1 MKKRYN
7 KYIPM
12 AVITTMIGGSILNY
26 ACYDKP
32 FKESENI
39 IQNTN
44 LNLDIK
50 ATESAIVLV
59 NNSIPATMTGPFV
72 FREEDALDGYT
83 SARVNVRQYPNL
95 DSKILTVLD
104 FNTHI
109 LYMVDPFNKD
119 WAIIKYN
126 NNLAY
131 VSTKYISNQKYN
143 YKEYNVP
150 NNSGFKSYMSYKTLT
165 LESSKQY
172 KLQNNYAYTGTYGV
186 RQVNSRYCIALGS
199 YFNADIGQYV
209 DVVLNN
215 GTVIP
220 CIVGDRKADIH
231 TDANNIFT
239 SNGCCTEFIVDM
251 SVLNTKAKN
260 MGNMSVC
267 CEEWNS
273 SVKKII
279 VYETNIF
286 N

>member
-26 ACYDKP
+26 VCYDKP

-39 IQNTN
+39 VQNMN

-50 ATESAIVLV
+50 ATESAVVLV
-59 NNSIPATMTGPFV
+59 NNSIPATMAKPFV
-72 FREEDALDGYT
+72 FKDEEAIDGYT
-83 SARVNVRQYPNL
+83 SARVNLRKYPSL
-95 DSKILTVLD
+95 DAEVLTVLD

-109 LYMVDPFNKD
+109 LYIIDPLNQD

-126 NNLAY
+126 DDIAY
-131 VSTKYISNQKYN
+131 ISTKYISNQKYN

-150 NNSGFKSYMSYKTLT
+150 NNKGFKSYMSYKALT
-165 LESSKQY
+165 SKTSKQY
-172 KLQNNYAYTGTYGV
+172 KLQNNYAYTGTYGI

-209 DVVLNN
+209 DIVLNN
-215 GTVIP
+215 GTIIP

-231 TDANNIFT
+231 TDANNIFA
-239 SNGCCTEFIVDM
+239 SNGCCTEFIID
-251 SVLNTKAKN
+251 SSALNTKAKS
-260 MGNMSVC
+260 MGDISAC
-267 CEEWNS
+267 CVEWDS
-273 SVKKII
+273 PVAKII